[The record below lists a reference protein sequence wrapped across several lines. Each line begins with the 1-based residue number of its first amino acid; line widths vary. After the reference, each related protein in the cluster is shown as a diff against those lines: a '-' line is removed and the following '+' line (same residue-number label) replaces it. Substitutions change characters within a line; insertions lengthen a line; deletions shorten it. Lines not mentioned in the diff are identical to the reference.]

1 MNRQNQQGFTLI
13 ELLVA
18 LLVLSILGIV
28 LATGMN
34 QVTRWYQ
41 QLSDEMTAAA
51 SLQKVQALLMSDLL
65 QLAPRS
71 ISDVQGAPLPA
82 CLSYADGGFECTRF
96 DNREGGA
103 GLMRI
108 GYLVDKEG
116 LWRLRWPG
124 LDRAGVSE
132 PLRQRLSTEVTSMTV
147 QWLDANGAES
157 VQWPPA
163 SATGDAL
170 TQLPTSMG
178 IILNQ
183 QQQEWLRLTFPVAE
197 RLTP

>member
-1 MNRQNQQGFTLI
+1 MRQKQGGFTLI

-34 QVTRWYQ
+34 QVTRWHQ
-41 QLSDEMTAAA
+41 QLSDEMTAAS
-51 SLQKVQALLMSDLL
+51 SLQKVQALLISDLL

-71 ISDVQGAPLPA
+71 ISDAQGSPLPA
-82 CLSYADGGFECTRF
+82 CLSYADGCFECTRF
-96 DNREGGA
+96 DHREGGA

-108 GYLVDKEG
+108 GYVVDNEG
-116 LWRLRWPG
+116 LWRLRWPS
-124 LDRAGVSE
+124 LDRAGISE

-147 QWLDANGAES
+147 QWWDANGAES

-163 SATGDAL
+163 TATGSAL
-170 TQLPTSMG
+170 TQLPASMG
-178 IILNQ
+178 IVLNQ
-183 QQQEWLRLTFPVAE
+183 QQQEWLRVTFPVSE
-197 RLTP
+197 QLTP